1 MRARTPLT
9 EETVAERAGIDAD
22 TPQGDAAV
30 RLLALQ
36 RHQSAE
42 HARLLRELAPLW
54 VAPEDG
60 ESAPDDREEAD
71 LVVAVALRTTTVRA
85 GTLLRDAHL
94 AVDELPRLF
103 ARLEAGDLPVEW
115 HQRILRSVRE
125 LTPAQRFELDTRVA
139 AWDLASIPVQ
149 RFRRELRLL
158 IAWLHQAGQNAPRP
172 EDLRDVALEGSPV
185 DDGTATLRITG
196 PVLLIAWLHQAGQN
210 APRPEDLRDVALEGS
225 PVDDG
230 TATLRITG
238 PVPEILSLARRLD
251 ASARVVQ
258 DQQRRA
264 LADGAPIPFDPDG
277 AAALNGAPLTLA
289 ALRYAILT
297 GSVLETGGI
306 EVPTERYRLN
316 VTVPVMT
323 LMGLSDAPG
332 VVDGTVPVPAP
343 MARMIAA
350 QEPFWYRVLTDPVT
364 GSFIPAAASSY
375 RPPAAMLEHLRMENP
390 VCAVPG
396 CTRPS
401 TSRAEAD
408 HIQEYDH
415 TDPTRGGPTCVSN
428 LHLLCFTHHRL
439 KTRGMIDPVRGP
451 DGTTRWNIGTERDSR
466 SRSPGSHRPR
476 ATASIPA
483 NRDLATPTLASAL
496 LDAWEQHH
504 WEQEIKALMRN
515 GASRSPGSHRPRATA
530 SIPANRDL
538 ATPTLASALLDAWEQ
553 HHWEQE
559 IKALMRNGAFDEPD
573 QLDHED
579 YLRRTAPPPF

>member
-1 MRARTPLT
+1 MPSYSFGPGGLVEEPRRVPRRAPVTIGGPPPSPPRSTVQARTPLT
-9 EETVAERAGIDAD
+9 DETVAERAGVDAD

-54 VAPEDG
+54 VASEEG

-71 LVVAVALRTTTVRA
+71 LVVAVALRTTTGRA

-94 AVDELPRLF
+94 AIDELPRLF

-125 LTPAQRFELDTRVA
+125 LTPAQRSELDTRVA

-196 PVLLIAWLHQAGQN
+196 PV
-210 APRPEDLRDVALEGS
+210 
-225 PVDDG
+225 
-230 TATLRITG
+230 
-238 PVPEILSLARRLD
+238 PEILSLARRLD
-251 ASARVVQ
+251 ASARAVQ

-277 AAALNGAPLTLA
+277 AATLNGSPLTLA

-306 EVPTERYRLN
+306 EVPTDRFRLN

-323 LMGLSDAPG
+323 LMGFSDAPG
-332 VVDGTVPVPAP
+332 VVDGTVPVPAS

-350 QEPFWYRVLTDPVT
+350 REPFWYRVLTDPVT
-364 GSFIPAAASSY
+364 GTFIPAAASSY
-375 RPPAAMLEHLRMENP
+375 RPPTAMLEHLRMENP

-415 TDPTRGGPTCVSN
+415 TDPASGGPTCVSN

-515 GASRSPGSHRPRATA
+515 GA
-530 SIPANRDL
+530 
-538 ATPTLASALLDAWEQ
+538 
-553 HHWEQE
+553 
-559 IKALMRNGAFDEPD
+559 FDEPD
-573 QLDHED
+573 ELDHED

>member
-1 MRARTPLT
+1 MPSYSFGPDGLVEEPRRVPHRAPLTIGGPPPPPPSATVRARTPLT

-22 TPQGDAAV
+22 TPEGDAAV

-71 LVVAVALRTTTVRA
+71 LVVAIALRTTTGKA

-94 AVDELPRLF
+94 ALDELPQLF
-103 ARLEAGDLPVEW
+103 ARLESGDLPVEW

-125 LTPAQRFELDTRVA
+125 LTPAQRAELDTRVA
-139 AWDLASIPVQ
+139 AWDLASIPVE

-158 IAWLHQAGQNAPRP
+158 IAWLHQAGQTTPRP
-172 EDLRDVALEGSPV
+172 EDLRDVALEGALV
-185 DDGTATLRITG
+185 DDGTA
-196 PVLLIAWLHQAGQN
+196 
-210 APRPEDLRDVALEGS
+210 S
-225 PVDDG
+225 
-230 TATLRITG
+230 LRITG

-251 ASARVVQ
+251 ASARAVQ

-264 LADGAPIPFDPDG
+264 LAEGAPIPFDPDG
-277 AAALNGAPLTLA
+277 AAALAGAPLTLA

-306 EVPTERYRLN
+306 EVPTERFRLN

-332 VVDGTVPVPAP
+332 VVDGTVPVPAS

-364 GSFIPAAASSY
+364 GSFIPAATTGY

-396 CTRPS
+396 CTRAS

-415 TDPTRGGPTCVSN
+415 TDPANGGPTCVSN

-439 KTRGMIDPVRGP
+439 KTLGMIDPVRGP
-451 DGTTRWNIGTERDSR
+451 DGTTHWDIGTGPTGR
-466 SRSPGSHRPR
+466 SRSPGSNRPR

-496 LDAWEQHH
+496 LDAWEQYQ
-504 WEQEIKALMRN
+504 WEL
-515 GASRSPGSHRPRATA
+515 
-530 SIPANRDL
+530 
-538 ATPTLASALLDAWEQ
+538 
-553 HHWEQE
+553 E

-573 QLDHED
+573 ELDHEE
-579 YLRRTAPPPF
+579 YLRCTAPPPF